1 MSKDFITIKSFKEYF
16 EFDIA
21 EGYTLELV
29 SCKREF
35 VDIEGKGENLPMG
48 TFNFEVKETLPISLP
63 TNRIAIQADLQH
75 PYTRLNINIKNSFGK
90 VVKANF
96 DNSLAL
102 FNSVNLK
109 SVGLPKLNEEV
120 GDLSITRF
128 EFHNGEK
135 LLVDASTN
143 GTECNLTD
151 FYNFPKRA
159 IVVNNILTE
168 EWMIGEDDPEI
179 DPTVIYEEED
189 ETP

>member
-1 MSKDFITIKSFKEYF
+1 MSKDFITIKSAKEYF

-21 EGYTLELV
+21 EGYNLELV

-35 VDIEGKGENLPMG
+35 VDIEGKGKNIPMG
-48 TFNFEVKETLPISLP
+48 TFNFEVKETLPISIP
-63 TNRIAIQADLQH
+63 TNKIAIQADQQH

-102 FNSVNLK
+102 FNSVNEK
-109 SVGLPKLNEEV
+109 SVGLPKLNEET

-128 EFHNGEK
+128 EFHGGKK
-135 LLVDASTN
+135 LLVDASTE
-143 GTECNLTD
+143 GTQCELND
-151 FYNFPKRA
+151 FYNYPKRS
-159 IVVNNILTE
+159 IVVNDILTE
-168 EWMIGEDDPEI
+168 AWMIEEHDPEV
-179 DPTVIYEEED
+179 DPILNYDEED